1 MPAAPAVS
9 LVPARPEGYPVV
21 ARGRLRRRTPTKSG
35 PWRLRST
42 AESEI
47 IALCPSCKALEVMHF
62 SGSLLIPTRKF
73 AQKPDGVYHSC
84 GAGIP
89 CRLFRSGTRPP
100 AIAQRPL
107 GAHTLRTRPTRRAVT
122 AGA

>member
-1 MPAAPAVS
+1 M
-9 LVPARPEGYPVV
+9 V
-21 ARGRLRRRTPTKSG
+21 AHGRLRRKASG
-35 PWRLRST
+35 RKPWRLSDT

-47 IALCPSCKALEVMHF
+47 LALCPSCKALEVMHF
-62 SGSLLIPTRKF
+62 SGNLMIPTRKF

-107 GAHTLRTRPTRRAVT
+107 AVRALRNRPSRRAV
-122 AGA
+122 AVKA

>member
-1 MPAAPAVS
+1 M
-9 LVPARPEGYPVV
+9 V
-21 ARGRLRRRTPTKSG
+21 ARARLRRRTSG
-35 PWRLRST
+35 KKPWRLSET

-47 IALCPSCKALEVMHF
+47 LAFCPGCKALDVIRF
-62 SGSLLIPTRKF
+62 SGGLMIPTRKF

-89 CRLFRSGTRPP
+89 CRLFRPGTRPP

-107 GAHTLRTRPTRRAVT
+107 GSRALRNRPMRRAVT
-122 AGA
+122 ARA